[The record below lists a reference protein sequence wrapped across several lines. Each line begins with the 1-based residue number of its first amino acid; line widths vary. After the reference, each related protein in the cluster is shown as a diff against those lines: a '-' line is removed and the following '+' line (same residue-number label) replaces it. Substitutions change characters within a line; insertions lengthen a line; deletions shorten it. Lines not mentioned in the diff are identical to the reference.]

1 MLQSYSINYYVCYM
15 VYILLSKLNRGLC
28 TLIDLLV
35 PDSKGSSYR
44 YCLLGDWLV
53 LYSYLDNIAY
63 SMLVDLYWGPR

>member
-1 MLQSYSINYYVCYM
+1 MFKFSWSYNIAKNEAPTMLQSYSINYYVCYM

-44 YCLLGDWLV
+44 YCLLGD
-53 LYSYLDNIAY
+53 
-63 SMLVDLYWGPR
+63 